1 MNLKN
6 VKIGIKNNIM
16 KVDNLDENEAEAF
29 AEKCLATGYI
39 IEDKNSDVLSL
50 PEKFKND
57 FIDHA
62 AEQALKLKVCENIEE
77 AKIFGQ
83 RLLDTKYI
91 IKVIFPVQFIE
102 NSKKIFS
109 KKIFIEPTTTE
120 DNVTI
125 NEK

>member
-1 MNLKN
+1 MSKMNLENTKN
-6 VKIGIKNNIM
+6 GIKNNII

-39 IEDKNSDVLSL
+39 IEYKNSDVLLL

-91 IKVIFPVQFIE
+91 IKVIYPVQFIE
-102 NSKKIFS
+102 NS

-120 DNVTI
+120 DKVTT